1 MKALLISLAF
11 LMQAPTDSLP
21 DLSRPWSLQQCI
33 DWAMEHNLTV
43 AGSEI
48 SVEGREID
56 NHSSRMSWLPSVNGS
71 VGESFSFGRGLGGNN
86 TYEKGNSSSTS
97 LSLGASMTLFD
108 GLATPRR
115 IQLSKL
121 NLEAATAD
129 LGAARDNIRVAVAQ
143 AFVQSL
149 YNLEL
154 LDVARRQVS
163 IDSLQ
168 TERLVQLERSGKAS
182 PAEVAQQRAE
192 LGQSRLGATRA
203 ANNLHLSLLDL
214 AQLLELPSA
223 EGFTIVRPEAAVEGI
238 LLPAPESVYADAVAE
253 RDVIRAEELRRDAS
267 EWTVRMAKGAFLPS
281 LSLSGGVGTNYYTMS
296 AAPSASFFDQMKN
309 NFSQF
314 LGLSLSVPVFTGRQ
328 NRNQVRAAT
337 LSQHY
342 QTLQL
347 EQTKKTLFKEIQQA
361 WSNAVAA
368 QERYASGL
376 EAAQAARD
384 AFELVKGRYENGKAN
399 VAEFAQSRDAMLRA
413 DSEVVQARYELLFG
427 ARLLDFYSSGEMT
440 F

>member
-1 MKALLISLAF
+1 
-11 LMQAPTDSLP
+11 
-21 DLSRPWSLQQCI
+21 
-33 DWAMEHNLTV
+33 
-43 AGSEI
+43 
-48 SVEGREID
+48 
-56 NHSSRMSWLPSVNGS
+56 
-71 VGESFSFGRGLGGNN
+71 
-86 TYEKGNSSSTS
+86 
-97 LSLGASMTLFD
+97 
-108 GLATPRR
+108 
-115 IQLSKL
+115 
-121 NLEAATAD
+121 
-129 LGAARDNIRVAVAQ
+129 
-143 AFVQSL
+143 
-149 YNLEL
+149 
-154 LDVARRQVS
+154 
-163 IDSLQ
+163 
-168 TERLVQLERSGKAS
+168 
-182 PAEVAQQRAE
+182 
-192 LGQSRLGATRA
+192 
-203 ANNLHLSLLDL
+203 
-214 AQLLELPSA
+214 
-223 EGFTIVRPEAAVEGI
+223 
-238 LLPAPESVYADAVAE
+238 
-253 RDVIRAEELRRDAS
+253 
-267 EWTVRMAKGAFLPS
+267 
-281 LSLSGGVGTNYYTMS
+281 MS

>member
-1 MKALLISLAF
+1 MKRLLLLFALAACLDGAA
-11 LMQAPTDSLP
+11 QEHTG
-21 DLSRPWSLQQCI
+21 PWTLGDCIARALERNISLQQRDLQVRQQEI
-33 DWAMEHNLTV
+33 ELDNAR
-43 AGSEI
+43 GS
-48 SVEGREID
+48 R
-56 NHSSRMSWLPSVNGS
+56 LPSVSSSLSEN
-71 VGESFSFGRGLGGNN
+71 FSFGRGLTADN
-86 TYEKGNSSSTS
+86 TYSNTNTTSTGINV
-97 LSLGASMTLFD
+97 GASVPVFQGFRLKNAVRQ
-108 GLATPRR
+108 GE
-115 IQLSKL
+115 L

-143 AFVQSL
+143 AYVQSL

-154 LDVARRQVS
+154 LDVARRQVG

-223 EGFTIVRPEAAVEGI
+223 EGFTIVRPDAMVEGL
-238 LLPAPESVYADAVAE
+238 LLPAPESVYEDAVAE

-314 LGLSLSVPVFTGRQ
+314 LGLSLSVPVFTGHQ

-342 QTLQL
+342 QALQL

-376 EAAQAARD
+376 DAAQAARD

-413 DSEVVQARYELLFG
+413 ESEVVQARYELLFG
-427 ARLLDFYSSGEMT
+427 ARLLDFYRSGEMT

>member
-1 MKALLISLAF
+1 MKRLLLLFALAACLDGAA
-11 LMQAPTDSLP
+11 QEHTG
-21 DLSRPWSLQQCI
+21 PWTLGDCIARALERNISLQQRDLQVRQQEI
-33 DWAMEHNLTV
+33 ELDNAR
-43 AGSEI
+43 GS
-48 SVEGREID
+48 R
-56 NHSSRMSWLPSVNGS
+56 LPSVSSSLSEN
-71 VGESFSFGRGLGGNN
+71 FSFGRGLTADN
-86 TYEKGNSSSTS
+86 TYSNTNTTSTGINV
-97 LSLGASMTLFD
+97 GASVPVFQGFRLKNAVRQ
-108 GLATPRR
+108 GE
-115 IQLSKL
+115 L

-143 AFVQSL
+143 AYVQSL

-154 LDVARRQVS
+154 LDVARRQVG

-223 EGFTIVRPEAAVEGI
+223 EGFTIVRPEAMVEGL
-238 LLPAPESVYADAVAE
+238 LLPAPEAVYEDAVAE

-314 LGLSLSVPVFTGRQ
+314 LGLSLSVPVFTGHQ
-328 NRNQVRAAT
+328 NRNQVRAAA

-342 QTLQL
+342 QALQL

-376 EAAQAARD
+376 DAAQAARD

-413 DSEVVQARYELLFG
+413 ESEVVQARYELLFG
-427 ARLLDFYSSGEMT
+427 ARLLDFYRSGEMT

>member
-1 MKALLISLAF
+1 MKRLLFLLALAACLDGAA
-11 LMQAPTDSLP
+11 QEHTG
-21 DLSRPWSLQQCI
+21 PWTLDDCIARALERNISLQQRDLQVRQQEI
-33 DWAMEHNLTV
+33 ELDNAR
-43 AGSEI
+43 GS
-48 SVEGREID
+48 R
-56 NHSSRMSWLPSVNGS
+56 LPSVSSSLSEN
-71 VGESFSFGRGLGGNN
+71 FSFGRGLTADN
-86 TYEKGNSSSTS
+86 TYSNTNTTSTG
-97 LSLGASMTLFD
+97 LNVGASVPVFQGFRLKNAVRQ
-108 GLATPRR
+108 GE
-115 IQLSKL
+115 L

-376 EAAQAARD
+376 EAAQAARE

-413 DSEVVQARYELLFG
+413 ESDVVQARYELLFG

>member
-1 MKALLISLAF
+1 MRQQEIELDNARG
-11 LMQAPTDSLP
+11 
-21 DLSRPWSLQQCI
+21 SR
-33 DWAMEHNLTV
+33 
-43 AGSEI
+43 
-48 SVEGREID
+48 
-56 NHSSRMSWLPSVNGS
+56 LPSVSSSLSEN
-71 VGESFSFGRGLGGNN
+71 FSFGRGLTADN
-86 TYEKGNSSSTS
+86 TYSNTNTTSTG
-97 LSLGASMTLFD
+97 LNVGASVPVFQGFRLKNAVRQ
-108 GLATPRR
+108 GE
-115 IQLSKL
+115 L

-376 EAAQAARD
+376 EAAQAARE